1 MRMFSRFGLAVV
13 GTYCCFC
20 LCSMIVAL
28 DYLNLVLNTDRA
40 FHSLC
45 FAALVLCFAAL
56 VLCFAALVLVKKSTK
71 SRADDLHVC
80 WLHVCWL
87 GQFICSL
94 VSFDERR
101 QLLAVVAD
109 TIDGAL
115 LCVTPAIAAIADAVS
130 RSSNKTENNSGQ
142 TTAVD

>member
-45 FAALVLCFAAL
+45 FAALVL
-56 VLCFAALVLVKKSTK
+56 VKKSTK
-71 SRADDLHVC
+71 FRADDLHVC

-87 GQFICSL
+87 GQFMCSL
-94 VSFDERR
+94 VSFDE
-101 QLLAVVAD
+101 
-109 TIDGAL
+109 
-115 LCVTPAIAAIADAVS
+115 
-130 RSSNKTENNSGQ
+130 
-142 TTAVD
+142 